1 MNIKRENFELKKF
14 QKAIQDHNYN
24 HRSDKNKGMWH
35 STLISNHLID
45 HYVPFLPLERE
56 HVKLCIRFEFNKY
69 KINEKTSKAYFQD
82 IDSIADELSYE
93 PPGVHKY
100 SSSGCKRI
108 ANLVRKFIV
117 EKNIVEETM
126 KNEL

>member
-1 MNIKRENFELKKF
+1 MF
-14 QKAIQDHNYN
+14 QKAIHDQNY
-24 HRSDKNKGMWH
+24 HHKSDANKGMWH

-56 HVKLCIRFEFNKY
+56 HVKMCIQFEFKKY
-69 KINEKTSKAYFQD
+69 HIDDKKSTYLQD
-82 IDSIADELSYE
+82 IDHIADELSYE
-93 PPGVHKY
+93 PPGIHKY

-108 ANLVRKFIV
+108 ANLVRKFII
-117 EKNIVEETM
+117 EKNIVEDSQ

>member
-1 MNIKRENFELKKF
+1 
-14 QKAIQDHNYN
+14 
-24 HRSDKNKGMWH
+24 MWH
-35 STLISNHLID
+35 STLISNHLVD

-56 HVKLCIRFEFNKY
+56 HVKMCIEYEFNRYDIDHKS
-69 KINEKTSKAYFQD
+69 SKSFFQD
-82 IDSIADELSYE
+82 VDYIADELSYE
-93 PPGVHKY
+93 PPGYNKY

-117 EKNIVEETM
+117 ERQIAKESI